1 VALAHFPQTAGFASN
16 ESVRHHD
23 LRRAPG
29 DHLILDS
36 NAVHGGLDQR
46 FPDKSSGEQLRLLQA
61 NTLLI
66 LAGKY
71 WLSL

>member
-1 VALAHFPQTAGFASN
+1 MEPLIKSHMAATTAGCASN

-36 NAVHGGLDQR
+36 NVVHGGLDQR
-46 FPDKSSGEQLRLLQA
+46 FPISVMRNCLKD
-61 NTLLI
+61 NTI
-66 LAGKY
+66 
-71 WLSL
+71 